1 MHKLDMQC
9 DIYSTDKKGLF
20 VFVKQGILPSG
31 ILPSS
36 LIAELGELNH
46 FKSKNITES
55 SSLIGADP
63 NDVFDGIKEYG
74 YALQGI
80 ETKTNVSEVG
90 AAIGAGILVASL
102 GAALP
107 ITLAVSAASYVAA
120 HLLKDK
126 EEEEGEEHND

>member
-1 MHKLDMQC
+1 MHKSVMQC
-9 DIYSTDKKGLF
+9 NIYTTDKKGLF
-20 VFVKQGILPSG
+20 VFVKQGVAPDEV
-31 ILPSS
+31 LPSS
-36 LIAELGELNH
+36 LFAELGELNH
-46 FKSKNITES
+46 FKSKDITED

-63 NDVFDGIKEYG
+63 NDILDGIKEYG

-107 ITLAVSAASYVAA
+107 ITLAVSAGSFIAA
-120 HLLKDK
+120 HFLNDQ
-126 EEEEGEEHND
+126 EEDQEED